1 MRAPSRSWLA
11 VAPIRSSNAPV
22 PKSPINC
29 NGVSPDKDQSVRKS
43 ASLTTPRASTASRK
57 RTPNEVKTA
66 APPKHSKILILD
78 FGSQYTQVIARR
90 IRELQVYSEIVPYNI
105 PLKEIVDLAP
115 NGIILSGGPASVYDK
130 GAPQIDK
137 EIFSSGIPVLGICYG
152 LMQMAHHLGGKV
164 VFTGRREYGA
174 GMLQINNGSQLFD
187 GLGNQL
193 DVWNSHGDEVTAL
206 PNGFAVAATTE
217 GCNFAAV
224 EDRQRK
230 LYGLQFHPEVAHT
243 PRGREILQNFVYH
256 ICHCAMD
263 WTMGSFIEEACE
275 RVRAQV
281 GDAKVVLGLS
291 GGVDS
296 SVTAALL
303 HKAIGDQLTC
313 IFVNNGL
320 LRSRE
325 EEVVQRVFGENFHIK
340 LKYVDASDRFL
351 KKLRGIID
359 PEQKRKLIGNE
370 FIDVF
375 QHATEELLAED
386 RHRGAAGG
394 GYKFLAQ
401 GTLYPDVIESVSI
414 AGNPSQVIKSHHNV
428 GGLPEKMHFELV
440 EPVRQLFK
448 DEVRQVGLQLGLPK
462 EIVYRQPFPGPG
474 LAVRILGEV
483 TEERLSILRA
493 ADTIVQSEMEA
504 ADWYY
509 KVWQSFAVLLPVQ
522 SVGVMGDQRTYENTV
537 ALRIVESQDGMT
549 ADWVRMPN
557 EILARISNRICN
569 EVRGVNR
576 VVYDIS
582 SKPPSTIEWE

>member
-1 MRAPSRSWLA
+1 LPA
-11 VAPIRSSNAPV
+11 VAPIRSNNEAVKKCSH
-22 PKSPINC
+22 NC
-29 NGVSPDKDQSVRKS
+29 NAALPGRDKSFPNNE
-43 ASLTTPRASTASRK
+43 TRAIQPANTAFPK
-57 RTPNEVKTA
+57 RIRSEMKTA

-90 IRELQVYSEIVPYNI
+90 IRELQVYSEVLPFNL
-105 PLKEIVDLAP
+105 PAAEIKKLNP
-115 NGIILSGGPASVYDK
+115 NGIVLSGGPASVYDK

-137 EIFSSGIPVLGICYG
+137 EIFSLGIPVLGICYG

-174 GMLQINNGSQLFD
+174 GMLNITNGSQLFD

-206 PNGFAVAATTE
+206 PKGFLTAGRTE
-217 GCNFAAV
+217 SSDFAAV

-243 PRGREILQNFVYH
+243 PRGKEILQNFVYH
-256 ICHCAMD
+256 ICQCAMD
-263 WTMGSFIEEACE
+263 WTMGSFIEKACE
-275 RVRAQV
+275 RVRQQV
-281 GDAKVVLGLS
+281 GDEKVVLGLS

-320 LRSRE
+320 LRARE
-325 EEVVQRVFGENFHIK
+325 EEIVQRVFGENFHVR
-340 LKYVDASDRFL
+340 LKYVDASERFL
-351 KKLRGIID
+351 TALKGVTD
-359 PEQKRKLIGNE
+359 PEQKRKIIGNE
-370 FIDVF
+370 FIAVF
-375 QHATEELLAED
+375 QHATEELLIED
-386 RHRGAAGG
+386 RQNKARKHG

-401 GTLYPDVIESVSI
+401 GTLYPDVIESVAI
-414 AGNPSQVIKSHHNV
+414 GGNPAAVIKSHHNV

-474 LAVRILGEV
+474 LAVRILGDV
-483 TEERLSILRA
+483 TPERLSILRE
-493 ADTIVQSEMEA
+493 ADTIVQSEMKA
-504 ADWYY
+504 SDWYY
-509 KVWQSFAVLLPVQ
+509 RVWQSFAVLLPVR
-522 SVGVMGDQRTYENTV
+522 SVGVMGDQRTYENTIV
-537 ALRIVESQDGMT
+537 LRIVESQDGMT
-549 ADWVRMPN
+549 ADWVRLPY
-557 EILARISNRICN
+557 ELLARISSRISN
-569 EVRGVNR
+569 EVKGVNR
-576 VVYDIS
+576 VCFDIS